1 MAAIVSCS
9 LVLWYWDMQGIHRAW
24 GQFGR
29 TLGVPPSSMLT
40 WRQPETQDV
49 MINHRW
55 DFLRS
60 DEPLD
65 ESFTGYPMGKSQ
77 KI

>member
-1 MAAIVSCS
+1 
-9 LVLWYWDMQGIHRAW
+9 MQGIHWAW
-24 GQFGR
+24 GQFASGH

-49 MINHRW
+49 MIDDQW
-55 DFLRS
+55 DFLQS

-65 ESFTGYPMGKSQ
+65 ESFTGYPMEKSQ
-77 KI
+77 NI